1 MRQRL
6 LGSALYDRTTAG
18 NWYAPAIVSEHGRP
32 VWTCELRSQR
42 LEPDAVQPGV
52 IATALTEM
60 PIDGRQFLEN
70 EHPLE
75 RFGRADEVAAVAA
88 FLLSAETSFIT
99 RARYLV
105 DGSYTA
111 L

>member
-1 MRQRL
+1 M
-6 LGSALYDRTTAG
+6 
-18 NWYAPAIVSEHGRP
+18 
-32 VWTCELRSQR
+32 
-42 LEPDAVQPGV
+42 EPDAVQPGV